1 MLFRRLHD
9 TGRSGWWWGCQAIIG
24 LVAGALFFSAID
36 FHAYMMAAQSQDATE
51 MMRVLSAGMTG
62 GAGIFALLLYLVNGA
77 LGIVIFVFTLLDS
90 KPEANKYGES
100 PKYVVEQTEG

>member
-1 MLFRRLHD
+1 
-9 TGRSGWWWGCQAIIG
+9 
-24 LVAGALFFSAID
+24 
-36 FHAYMMAAQSQDATE
+36 MAAQSQDATE
-51 MMRVLSAGMTG
+51 MMRVLSAGMTS
-62 GAGIFALLLYLVNGA
+62 GAGIFALLLYLVNGAA

>member
-1 MLFRRLHD
+1 
-9 TGRSGWWWGCQAIIG
+9 
-24 LVAGALFFSAID
+24 
-36 FHAYMMAAQSQDATE
+36 MAAQSQDATE

-100 PKYVVEQTEG
+100 PKYVVEQTEE